1 VFELLCGVLVP
12 KLGIREVHCGTI
24 SYDRGFDAFCMTATA
39 VLDGILA
46 GADPDSGSF
55 DRIII
60 RANIK

>member
-1 VFELLCGVLVP
+1 MEQFLSIKREFAEL
-12 KLGIREVHCGTI
+12 
-24 SYDRGFDAFCMTATA
+24 
-39 VLDGILA
+39 LA